1 MSMISHARLPVPDST
16 PLGSSLAVGLLAS
29 LCCGGGLVFAAIG
42 LGAVYGALQVSRYIP
57 QALASGAILIALVNW
72 IYYRRKA
79 ARMVAGHVDCDCG
92 VLRRA
97 MLLSGFLGLAM
108 MALSFVFLEWLNHA
122 VVNAARFMGH
132 HQFGGAVIPGVPNS
146 HLAYLAA
153 TFLVLPLL
161 AILPLPQQRARAN
174 PDRASSGQ
182 GVTS

>member
-1 MSMISHARLPVPDST
+1 MLDSLF
-16 PLGSSLAVGLLAS
+16 PIQRHSV
-29 LCCGGGLVFAAIG
+29 AAWPWDCWRRCVAAADWFSRQSDW
-42 LGAVYGALQVSRYIP
+42 GALYRALQVSRYIP

-108 MALSFVFLEWLNHA
+108 MAVSFVFLEWLNHA

-161 AILPLPQQRARAN
+161 AILPLPQQPARAN

-182 GVTS
+182 GVTL